1 MHVIIYMLHY
11 DLLIMEIFLPFQYN
25 LSVGGMSD
33 YLHILHMPIS
43 YQVIYQKKR
52 NAEKVLQLMQ
62 FWKIGA
68 QNDKKGKKNIF

>member
-1 MHVIIYMLHY
+1 MK
-11 DLLIMEIFLPFQYN
+11 FFFRRSQPN
-25 LSVGGMSD
+25 SGVGGMSD

-68 QNDKKGKKNIF
+68 QNDKKGKKKHILNNMGKVCFL